1 MISFLDYIIFICK
14 KYNNFSEYFISEIG
28 NSITIFQFFNCII
41 LNLIILFFVIRFF
54 IKTWGFYILRFIFIR
69 FIIANIILLLVYI
82 VSDFTIC
89 ETEINKSSVN
99 YLNNINIDDTKKK
112 YIAITCFLLI
122 GGYLLYKY
130 VPMHLEGLKPQ
141 NDLLI
146 DRSKY
151 QAYQNWI
158 LEHTKS
164 QNNYDSQNYNFKKS
178 ITKLEELQRGIDLE
192 LERFSIFR
200 PEATIL
206 NDIFLPKF
214 GRLIKEEDFL
224 HYPDI
229 ESFNYSQ
236 YTIENNL
243 IVIKEKMV
251 HLMAGNQHFNC
262 TEKLRFDF
270 NSLIENETQMIAKLS
285 NLELTYNKYWDQ
297 YDSSV
302 EGGVTSCISIADFA
316 FYVNNDLITILNCQ
330 NNILRMFDES
340 DRIIQFLPYL
350 DTSSCKILPIE
361 YINDLKYFIFNV
373 SYLIFYPTFF
383 IFNKILG
390 VHNPFIFKLFKD
402 SIWYFITLKIFY

>member
-1 MISFLDYIIFICK
+1 MCV
-14 KYNNFSEYFISEIG
+14 G
-28 NSITIFQFFNCII
+28 
-41 LNLIILFFVIRFF
+41 
-54 IKTWGFYILRFIFIR
+54 
-69 FIIANIILLLVYI
+69 IILLLVYI

-164 QNNYDSQNYNFKKS
+164 QNNYDSQNYNFKKN

-262 TEKLRFDF
+262 K
-270 NSLIENETQMIAKLS
+270 M
-285 NLELTYNKYWDQ
+285 
-297 YDSSV
+297 
-302 EGGVTSCISIADFA
+302 
-316 FYVNNDLITILNCQ
+316 
-330 NNILRMFDES
+330 
-340 DRIIQFLPYL
+340 
-350 DTSSCKILPIE
+350 
-361 YINDLKYFIFNV
+361 
-373 SYLIFYPTFF
+373 
-383 IFNKILG
+383 
-390 VHNPFIFKLFKD
+390 
-402 SIWYFITLKIFY
+402 